1 MTDFEKY
8 IQRYLDLIPSEDWLN
23 EMENTIKETVDIFNK
38 IDEEKGNYAYS
49 DGKWTL
55 KILLQHLT
63 ETEKIFNYR
72 ALRFSKN
79 DSQNL
84 LGFDEENYAKENN
97 TRELTVQHLLEEFKC
112 VRKMSILFFKGLT
125 PLVLERKG
133 VANDNEISVETI
145 GKLIVGH
152 HIHHLNIIKERYL

>member
-8 IQRYLDLIPSEDWLN
+8 IQRYLDLIPSENWLE
-23 EMENTIKETVDIFNK
+23 EMENTRRETLEIFSK
-38 IDEEKGNYAYS
+38 IDEEKANFAYAE
-49 DGKWTL
+49 GKWTL
-55 KILLQHLT
+55 KFLLQHLT

-79 DSQNL
+79 DTQKLS
-84 LGFDEENYAKENN
+84 GFDEEMYAKESNA
-97 TRELTVQHLLEEFKC
+97 HLLSIQDVLEEFLC

-125 PLVLERKG
+125 PLFLERKG
-133 VANDNEISVETI
+133 MANDNEISVETI

-152 HIHHLNIIKERYL
+152 HLHHLNIIKERYL